1 MITITLVLSPCRQ
14 YVLLSRQKDIFKSW
28 PFAEKYLRLCLKYGV
43 TNVLPPLYDNKGKVT
58 NEGDN
63 HEVSIQETLM
73 SMVCEQIQLIN
84 LSCHDCKQNNTNNI
98 SEKKGKKSRKWKR
111 KMKTMEEIF
120 ATAKHCTLEEFDE
133 MIMRENSR
141 RIQINLESSCG
152 YKSDVTDDGAEHNNQ
167 LSTCRSI
174 EVLE

>member
-1 MITITLVLSPCRQ
+1 MERVESSREELSVCCDTRFEPCTNFFSMRQ

-63 HEVSIQETLM
+63 HE
-73 SMVCEQIQLIN
+73 
-84 LSCHDCKQNNTNNI
+84 NNTNNI